1 MDEQD
6 LYIVMQYAQKGDLH
20 SVFFFTIKILK
31 KRKIKQHF
39 FEENELWSMINQLLS
54 GLEYLHNKNIIHR
67 DVKTLNIFV
76 DDSNK
81 VIVI

>member
-1 MDEQD
+1 
-6 LYIVMQYAQKGDLH
+6 
-20 SVFFFTIKILK
+20 
-31 KRKIKQHF
+31 
-39 FEENELWSMINQLLS
+39 MIGQLLN

-81 VIVI
+81 VIVIVFLILRSEISESQKLSNPILAFTAELEPPCIYRLKS

>member
-1 MDEQD
+1 
-6 LYIVMQYAQKGDLH
+6 
-20 SVFFFTIKILK
+20 
-31 KRKIKQHF
+31 
-39 FEENELWSMINQLLS
+39 MIGQLLN

-81 VIVI
+81 VIVIFSLILRSAISESQKL